1 MILENLKLINFRNY
15 DQIDIDF
22 HKGINYIVG
31 PNGSGKT
38 NLAEGIYYLSLA
50 RSFRTTEDQNLI
62 KIGKDYFYIGA
73 KVRQDDY
80 KNNLEIYYNNEGK
93 RILIN
98 KKKANKIS
106 ELANVVNCIV
116 FTPKDVFLMQKPPKS
131 RRFFLNLTI
140 SKVSSRYQMLI
151 SNYEKVLK
159 ERNRLLKETKVDN
172 ILLDV
177 LTDRLI
183 DYSYDI
189 YSYRKM
195 YIEQLEKAT
204 QFVFK
209 TIDNSLRKI
218 KIVYLPL
225 VSDKD
230 NYKSL
235 LKEKYNQNLEKDL
248 KTKTT
253 NIGIHRE
260 DFLINLD
267 NKNVALF
274 GSQGE
279 NRLVSLS
286 LKLAPYF
293 LVSDYN
299 VKPLVIL
306 DDVLSELDERHENL
320 LIDFLKSLD
329 QVFITG
335 TRQNE
340 KLGKTNYLLK

>member
-1 MILENLKLINFRNY
+1 MILKSLKLINFRNY
-15 DQIDIDF
+15 DQIAIDF
-22 HKGINYIVG
+22 HEGINYVVG

-38 NLAEGIYYLSLA
+38 NLVEGIYYLSLA
-50 RSFRTTEDQNLI
+50 RSFRTTTDDNLV
-62 KIGKDYFYIGA
+62 KIGRDYFYIGA
-73 KVRQDDY
+73 RVSQGDQG
-80 KNNLEIYYNNEGK
+80 NNLEIYYNNEGK

-98 KKKANKIS
+98 KKKASKIS
-106 ELANVVNCIV
+106 ELASVVNCIV
-116 FTPKDVFLMQKPPKS
+116 FTPKDVFIMQKPPKS

-140 SKVSSRYQMLI
+140 SKVSSRYQKLI
-151 SNYEKVLK
+151 TDYEKVLK
-159 ERNRLLKETKVDN
+159 ERNKLLKETKVDK
-172 ILLDV
+172 ILLEV
-177 LTDRLI
+177 MTEQLI
-183 DYSYDI
+183 DFSYDI
-189 YSYRKM
+189 YSFRKM

-209 TIDNSLRKI
+209 TIDDSNRKI

-225 VSDKD
+225 VNNKE
-230 NYKSL
+230 NYKSE
-235 LKEKYNQNLEKDL
+235 LKEKYAQSLEKDI

-267 NKNVALF
+267 GKNVAMF

-320 LIDFLKSLD
+320 LIEFLKSLD

-335 TRQNE
+335 TRQNS